1 MEQVEGLLKAAW
13 PQAEVILFGSA
24 ANGLAVRGTNDLD
37 ICLQLPPSFDSQE
50 SKAEAA
56 VAVAEK
62 AREAGMEDVVD
73 LPGARIP
80 VVKFCLPNPPW
91 HIDVTINNALACA
104 NTRLLAA
111 YSAVDP
117 RFAQLV
123 RVVKHWAKQR
133 RVNES
138 YTGTLSSYCYA
149 LMCVH
154 LCQTRRPPI
163 LPSLQ
168 MLPHQPKPRVNDWD
182 VSYYEN
188 VRGRRAYCCIA
199 RQLVNIM
206 ISSSTFLSPDHRADG
221 QPPGLWQSE
230 QSKIVRPG
238 LGLFRVLGVEAR
250 LPQCGHLRSHGE
262 HPHQGRQGLGAAR
275 GPRSAPGTWRSGPS
289 GVLGLV
295 TAGRQAEGDCQTRFQ
310 LPADAQ
316 VCIEDP
322 FELSHDLG
330 RTVDK
335 QTSGVLRKEFLRAAT
350 ILRDQ
355 PNPLN
360 MLFEPFR
367 GRHVGTQEVK
377 PVPH

>member
-1 MEQVEGLLKAAW
+1 MVLSSYLFHQHPEFLPPTQKKKSAEEEHRQAKALEQVESLLKAAW

-80 VVKFCLPNPPW
+80 VVKFCLPHSPW

-168 MLPHQPKPRVNDWD
+168 MLPHQPKPKVNDWD

-188 VRGRRAYCCIA
+188 VSGRR
-199 RQLVNIM
+199 V
-206 ISSSTFLSPDHRADG
+206 
-221 QPPGLWQSE
+221 
-230 QSKIVRPG
+230 
-238 LGLFRVLGVEAR
+238 
-250 LPQCGHLRSHGE
+250 
-262 HPHQGRQGLGAAR
+262 
-275 GPRSAPGTWRSGPS
+275 
-289 GVLGLV
+289 
-295 TAGRQAEGDCQTRFQ
+295 
-310 LPADAQ
+310 
-316 VCIEDP
+316 
-322 FELSHDLG
+322 
-330 RTVDK
+330 
-335 QTSGVLRKEFLRAAT
+335 
-350 ILRDQ
+350 
-355 PNPLN
+355 
-360 MLFEPFR
+360 
-367 GRHVGTQEVK
+367 
-377 PVPH
+377 